1 MKRNYTILPF
11 GKKEKRIK
19 VVLCRKTMAQGLS
32 GMVRG
37 KGLPHDLAILLDK
50 PSDVAP
56 EYLHAALVGSAGMVI
71 AIRMTPAVFHGIR
84 SGDPMART
92 CLFHELGHFVHKHL
106 ETPGFQTEAYDKGRY
121 RTALE
126 GGVAQQ
132 ELEADAFAA
141 EYLGCNVVAEGLS
154 VIRSLHEK
162 ELNDGVHIPEEV
174 TVSMQE
180 LDSRIAVLKG
190 NT

>member
-1 MKRNYTILPF
+1 
-11 GKKEKRIK
+11 
-19 VVLCRKTMAQGLS
+19 MAQGLS
-32 GMVRG
+32 GIVRG

-50 PSDVAP
+50 PSDAEP
-56 EYLHAALVGSAGMVI
+56 EYLHAALVGTAEMVI
-71 AIRMTPAVFHGIR
+71 AIRLTPAVFHGLR

-106 ETPGFQTEAYDKGRY
+106 ETPGFQTEAYDRERY
-121 RTALE
+121 RIALE
-126 GGVAQQ
+126 GGTSQQ

-141 EYLGCNVVAEGLS
+141 DYLGNAIVAEGLS

-162 ELNDGVHIPEEV
+162 ELNDGIHIPEEV
-174 TVSMQE
+174 TVSMPE

>member
-1 MKRNYTILPF
+1 MKRKYTILPF

-19 VVLCRKTMAQGLS
+19 VVLCRKPMAQGLN

-37 KGLPHDLAILLDK
+37 KGLPHDLAILVDK
-50 PSDVAP
+50 PSDADP
-56 EYLHAALVGSAGMVI
+56 EYLHAALVGTAEMVI

-106 ETPGFQTEAYDKGRY
+106 EVPGFQTDTYDKERY
-121 RTALE
+121 RIALE
-126 GGVAQQ
+126 GGVIQQ

-141 EYLGCNVVAEGLS
+141 DYLGRNVVVEGLS

-162 ELNDGVHIPEEV
+162 EFHDGVHIQEDV
-174 TVSMQE
+174 TVAMRE
-180 LDSRIAVLKG
+180 LDSRIVVLKEK
-190 NT
+190 T

>member
-1 MKRNYTILPF
+1 MKRKYTILPF
-11 GKKEKRIK
+11 GGKESRIK
-19 VVLCRKTMAQGLS
+19 VVLCRKPMAQGLY

-37 KGLPHDLAILLDK
+37 KGLPHDLAILVDK
-50 PSDVAP
+50 PSDADP
-56 EYLHAALVGSAGMVI
+56 EYLHAALVGSAEMVI

-106 ETPGFQTEAYDKGRY
+106 EPPGFQTEAYDKERY
-121 RTALE
+121 GIALE
-126 GGVAQQ
+126 GGVIQQ

-141 EYLGCNVVAEGLS
+141 DYLGTNVVVEGLS

-162 ELNDGVHIPEEV
+162 ELNDYLHVPEEV
-174 TVSMQE
+174 IVAMRE
-180 LDSRIAVLKG
+180 LDSRIVALKRL
-190 NT
+190 

>member
-1 MKRNYTILPF
+1 MKRKYTILPF
-11 GKKEKRIK
+11 GEKEKRIR
-19 VVLCRKTMAQGLS
+19 VVLCRRPMAQGLN

-37 KGLPHDLAILLDK
+37 KGLPHDLAILVDK
-50 PSDVAP
+50 PSDADP
-56 EYLHAALVGSAGMVI
+56 EYLHAALVGSAEIVI

-106 ETPGFQTEAYDKGRY
+106 EPPGFQTGAYDNERY
-121 RTALE
+121 RVALE
-126 GGVAQQ
+126 GGVIQQ

-141 EYLGCNVVAEGLS
+141 EYLGSNVVARGLS

-174 TVSMQE
+174 AVAMRE
-180 LDSRIAVLKG
+180 LDRRIA
-190 NT
+190 TMFDCT

>member
-1 MKRNYTILPF
+1 
-11 GKKEKRIK
+11 
-19 VVLCRKTMAQGLS
+19 MAQGLN

-37 KGLPHDLAILLDK
+37 KGLPHDLAILVDK
-50 PSDVAP
+50 PSDADP
-56 EYLHAALVGSAGMVI
+56 EYLHAALVGSAEMVI

-106 ETPGFQTEAYDKGRY
+106 EPPGFQTEAYEKERY
-121 RTALE
+121 RIALE
-126 GGVAQQ
+126 GGVIQQ

-141 EYLGCNVVAEGLS
+141 DYLGTNVVVEGLS

-162 ELNDGVHIPEEV
+162 ELNDYLHVPEEV
-174 TVSMQE
+174 IVAMRE
-180 LDSRIAVLKG
+180 LDSRIVALKRL
-190 NT
+190 